1 MWQCAIHTPGV
12 RDVEQDVD
20 GLAGSEEDRVLP
32 DEIGFGLAVTREHDE
47 AAGAVDV
54 ERVVHRVIRVHL
66 VDEADLHRVAD
77 AEAPVDLVVDG
88 AARAVDELP
97 ARVRRRGDAVDLDH
111 VVFPLDPA
119 CVV

>member
-20 GLAGSEEDRVLP
+20 GLAGSEKHRVLP
-32 DEIGFGLAVTREHDE
+32 HEVGFGFAVTREHDE

-54 ERVVHRVIRVHL
+54 ERVVHRMIRVHL
-66 VDEADLHRVAD
+66 VDEANLHAVAD

-88 AARAVDELP
+88 AARTVDELP
-97 ARVRRRGDAVDLDH
+97 ARIRRRRDAVDLDH
-111 VVFPLDPA
+111 VVLPLDA
-119 CVV
+119 AGIV